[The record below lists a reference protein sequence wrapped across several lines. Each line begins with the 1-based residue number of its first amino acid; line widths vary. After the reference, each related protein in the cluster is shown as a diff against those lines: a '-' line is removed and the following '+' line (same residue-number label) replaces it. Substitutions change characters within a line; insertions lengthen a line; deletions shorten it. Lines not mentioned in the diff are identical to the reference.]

1 MYFFFVKF
9 LCLRC
14 TARFALLCSGEVGQ
28 GIRGQCYGV
37 FQVTE
42 NTVAI

>member
-1 MYFFFVKF
+1 MY
-9 LCLRC
+9 LCC
-14 TARFALLCSGEVGQ
+14 AAQHGSLLYSGEVGQ

-42 NTVAI
+42 NTV